1 MADVPGASAPAG
13 ILPRVVRQLVQKRR
27 AVKDLMAKE
36 TNPGKITDYNIRQQA
51 LKLTVNSMCVLCLF
65 CVSVSYERI
74 ERLT

>member
-1 MADVPGASAPAG
+1 MADVPEASAEVG

-51 LKLTVNSMCVLCLF
+51 LKLTVNSMYVDAL
-65 CVSVSYERI
+65 SVHISLLQCTT
-74 ERLT
+74 LT